1 MRNILKA
8 WNLHKAFNTL
18 LNTTNPVHT
27 GALESSGQM
36 TMVDD
41 GLVYIEI
48 RPDLDWA
55 TTIATGKPTYV
66 KRGAFSGFSFPLYAA
81 DEELFFTV
89 CVPGRYDEASDII
102 MHTDVW
108 LSAAEDTKN
117 FNLQLSWKH
126 YTPGEVVP
134 ATFNDVPVETATGA
148 GAAEAKSFTVPFTID
163 YDLDPAP
170 IVGDDI
176 IGLRLRRIDASGNE
190 IGGEVVATHAGV
202 NFRRDKMGKVAP

>member
-1 MRNILKA
+1 MRSIIKA
-8 WNLHKAFNTL
+8 WNLQKAFATL
-18 LNTTNPVHT
+18 LNTTNPAHT
-27 GALESSGQM
+27 GTLESSGPI
-36 TMVDD
+36 TMIDD
-41 GLVYIEI
+41 GLVYIEL

-55 TTIATGKPTYV
+55 TTIATGKPTYI

-117 FNLQLSWKH
+117 FNLQLGWKH

-148 GAAEAKSFTVPFTID
+148 TAPQFNSYRVSHTID

-170 IVGDDI
+170 IIADDI

-202 NFRRDKMGKVAP
+202 NFRRNKMGKVTP